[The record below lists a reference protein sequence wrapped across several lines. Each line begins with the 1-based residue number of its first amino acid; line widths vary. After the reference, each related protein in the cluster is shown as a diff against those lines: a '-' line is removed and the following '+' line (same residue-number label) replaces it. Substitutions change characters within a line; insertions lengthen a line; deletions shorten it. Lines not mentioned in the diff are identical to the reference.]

1 MAYVLR
7 QSLAVAGGGTRAVA
21 VSGVRGGSWIFLFF
35 LGVDAVDRER
45 FLGVAVDA
53 VERERFLG
61 EAVDV
66 VVWAVFEVLLDL
78 LET

>member
-1 MAYVLR
+1 M
-7 QSLAVAGGGTRAVA
+7 A

-53 VERERFLG
+53 VERERLG

-66 VVWAVFEVLLDL
+66 VVWAVFELFLDL